1 MRIVIVSNRLPVVIE
16 QDAGTWRCRPGSG
29 GLVTALSPVLR
40 RHGGLW
46 IGWPGVSDQ
55 NLGVFKVLASQAHIL
70 GYQLE
75 PVWLTPEE
83 QQGFYYGFSNEIIW
97 PLFHDLQSR
106 CNFVPRYWTTYGAV
120 NDRFADVV
128 GHCANADDFV
138 WIQDY
143 HLMGLG
149 RRLRQRGLGNR
160 LGFFLHIPFP
170 PPDIFCKLPW
180 RSEVLEGLLSYGV
193 IGFQTPRDRDN
204 FADCVR
210 ALLPETRL
218 RRCQGGLRAESGN
231 GAVMIGVCPIG
242 IDYDEF
248 AGPAAGQAVTERVK
262 ALRSEMQSEQ
272 IVLGLDRLDYTKG
285 IPYRLKALQLA
296 LTNWP
301 ELHRRV
307 TLLQVVIPSREAVPE
322 YQELKAEI
330 ERLVAQINGQFTQP
344 GWVPIHYVFRSL
356 EREEL
361 LAYYRAADVALVTPL
376 KDGMNLIAKEYCAC
390 QIEGDGVLILSEF
403 AGAAVQ
409 LRRDAVLVNPYDL
422 DGVAEAIRRA
432 VTMTRKERRPAMRR
446 LRRTIQRQDICWW
459 TERFLKTC
467 GIVAEKQADADE
479 AGIAASPILLTMP
492 EPPDASYPCAA
503 TS

>member
-1 MRIVIVSNRLPVVIE
+1 MRLVIVSNRLPVVIE
-16 QDAGTWRCRPGSG
+16 QDGDAWRSQPGSG

-40 RHGGLW
+40 RKGGLW

-55 NLGVFKVLASQAHIL
+55 SLGVYKVLAVQARTL
-70 GYQLE
+70 GCELQ

-83 QQGFYYGFSNEIIW
+83 QQGFYHGFSNEIIW

-106 CNFVPRYWTTYGAV
+106 CKFVPTYWTTYEVV
-120 NDRFADVV
+120 NEKFADVV
-128 GHCANADDFV
+128 RHSVGTGDFV
-138 WIQDY
+138 WVQDY

-149 RRLRQRGLGNR
+149 RRLRQGGLANR

-180 RSEVLEGLLSYGV
+180 RSEVLEGLLSYDV
-193 IGFQTPRDRDN
+193 VGFQTPRDRGN

-210 ALLPETRL
+210 ALLPGTRL
-218 RRCQGGLRAESGN
+218 RRCQGGMRAKRDDHATVV
-231 GAVMIGVCPIG
+231 GAYPIG
-242 IDYDEF
+242 IDYPEF
-248 AGPAAGQAVTERVK
+248 AAPAAGPAITERVK

-285 IPYRLKALQLA
+285 IPDRLKAFRLA
-296 LTNWP
+296 LQNWP
-301 ELHRRV
+301 ELHRRM
-307 TLLQVVIPSREAVPE
+307 TLMQVVVPSREAVPE

-376 KDGMNLIAKEYCAC
+376 KDGMNLVAKEYCAC

-409 LRRDAVLVNPYDL
+409 LHRDAVLVNPYDL
-422 DGVAEAIRRA
+422 DGIAAAIRRA
-432 VTMTRKERRPAMRR
+432 VTMTRKERRPPMRR
-446 LRRTIQRQDICWW
+446 LRRTIQRQDIHWW
-459 TERFLKTC
+459 TERFLRAC
-467 GIVAEKQADADE
+467 GIIAERQVGVDE
-479 AGIAASPILLTMP
+479 VGLATAPLKAPVP
-492 EPPDASYPCAA
+492 EPPDTSYSCLL